1 MYTVREPI
9 GLCVKIIPYV
19 ALALVV
25 SCANNHLIYL

>member
-9 GLCVKIIPYV
+9 GLCVQIIPYV